1 MRFEEMKVAEL
12 KQESRNRG
20 LTLESKGHK
29 FTKHELIER
38 LNDYE
43 NETDE
48 AWIETKSKTKG
59 EKQPAPSNEDN
70 EAWVETKGFET
81 ETFEEEPVKTEEV
94 KTSTEETEKR
104 EFATLEEIE
113 MKYGSRKEQRIYD
126 NVLQVGC
133 MICYVRFIE
142 TKHGKLL
149 KKLGTAKVVGV
160 NRRKELVRVQTPVGE
175 EKELTFDELIFI
187 RDVNVRTYPK
197 DINSVLYAQR
207 QAVKEYKERTGK
219 KNEYSTDRTE
229 C

>member
-1 MRFEEMKVAEL
+1 MRFEEMKVADL

-29 FTKHELIER
+29 FTKQELIDR
-38 LNDYE
+38 LNAYE
-43 NETDE
+43 NEVV
-48 AWIETKSKTKG
+48 
-59 EKQPAPSNEDN
+59 EKQPESNNEDN
-70 EAWVETKGFET
+70 EAWGEVKSETKVEKPVETK
-81 ETFEEEPVKTEEV
+81 EV
-94 KTSTEETEKR
+94 KTSTDETEERK
-104 EFATLEEIE
+104 FATLEEIE

-187 RDVNVRTYPK
+187 RDVNVITYPK

-207 QAVKEYKERTGK
+207 QAVKEYKERIGQ

-229 C
+229 R

>member
-29 FTKHELIER
+29 FTKQELIDR
-38 LNDYE
+38 LNAYE
-43 NETDE
+43 NE
-48 AWIETKSKTKG
+48 SV
-59 EKQPAPSNEDN
+59 EKQPKPNNEDD
-70 EAWVETKGFET
+70 EAWVETKT
-81 ETFEEEPVKTEEV
+81 EEPA
-94 KTSTEETEKR
+94 KTSTEETEERK
-104 EFATLEEIE
+104 FATLEEIE
-113 MKYGSRKEQRIYD
+113 MKYGSRKEQHIYD

-149 KKLGTAKVVGV
+149 KKLGSAKVVGV
-160 NRRKELVRVQTPVGE
+160 NRKKELVRVQTPVGE
-175 EKELTFDELIFI
+175 EKELTFDELVFI

>member
-12 KQESRNRG
+12 KRESRNRG

-29 FTKHELIER
+29 FTKQELVDR
-38 LNDYE
+38 LNAYE
-43 NETDE
+43 NES
-48 AWIETKSKTKG
+48 IV
-59 EKQPAPSNEDN
+59 EKQPEPSVDEDE
-70 EAWVETKGFET
+70 EAWVETKAET
-81 ETFEEEPVKTEEV
+81 KVEEPVVAEEV
-94 KTSTEETEKR
+94 KTNAEETEERK
-104 EFATLEEIE
+104 FATLEEIE

-160 NRRKELVRVQTPVGE
+160 NRKRELVRVQTPVGE
-175 EKELTFDELIFI
+175 EKELTFDELVFI
-187 RDVNVRTYPK
+187 RDINVRTYPK

-207 QAVKEYKERTGK
+207 QAVKEYKERTAK
-219 KNEYSTDRTE
+219 KNEYITDRTE

>member
-12 KQESRNRG
+12 KQQSRNRG

-29 FTKHELIER
+29 FKKQELIDR
-38 LNDYE
+38 LNAYE
-43 NETDE
+43 NNVVQE
-48 AWIETKSKTKG
+48 
-59 EKQPAPSNEDN
+59 QPNPSNDDN
-70 EAWVETKGFET
+70 EAWVETYRLVSRKKEVDKTAVVEET
-81 ETFEEEPVKTEEV
+81 KEV
-94 KTSTEETEKR
+94 KTSIDETEERKI
-104 EFATLEEIE
+104 ATLGEIE

-207 QAVKEYKERTGK
+207 QAVKEYKERAGQ

-229 C
+229 R

>member
-1 MRFEEMKVAEL
+1 MKFEEMKVAEL

-20 LTLESKGHK
+20 LTLEIKGHK
-29 FTKHELIER
+29 FTKQELIDR
-38 LNDYE
+38 LNAYE
-43 NETDE
+43 NES
-48 AWIETKSKTKG
+48 IV
-59 EKQPAPSNEDN
+59 EKQPAPSDEDN

-81 ETFEEEPVKTEEV
+81 EEV
-94 KTSTEETEKR
+94 KTGTEEKEERK
-104 EFATLEEIE
+104 FATLEEIE

-160 NRRKELVRVQTPVGE
+160 NRKKELVRVQTPVGE
-175 EKELTFDELIFI
+175 EKELTFDELVFI
-187 RDVNVRTYPK
+187 RDANVRTYPK

-207 QAVKEYKERTGK
+207 QAVKEYKERAGQ
-219 KNEYSTDRTE
+219 KNEHSTDRTE
-229 C
+229 R

>member
-20 LTLESKGHK
+20 LTLENKGHK
-29 FTKHELIER
+29 FTKQELIDR
-38 LNDYE
+38 LNVYE
-43 NETDE
+43 NE
-48 AWIETKSKTKG
+48 AV
-59 EKQPAPSNEDN
+59 EKQSEPSNEDD
-70 EAWVETKGFET
+70 EAWVETK
-81 ETFEEEPVKTEEV
+81 EV
-94 KTSTEETEKR
+94 KTNTNTEETEERK
-104 EFATLEEIE
+104 FATLEEIE
-113 MKYGSRKEQRIYD
+113 MKYSSRKEQRIYD
-126 NVLQVGC
+126 NVLRVGC

-175 EKELTFDELIFI
+175 EKELTFDELVFI

-207 QAVKEYKERTGK
+207 QAVKEYKERTGQ

-229 C
+229 H

>member
-29 FTKHELIER
+29 FTKQELIDR
-38 LNDYE
+38 LNAYE
-43 NETDE
+43 NEVV
-48 AWIETKSKTKG
+48 
-59 EKQPAPSNEDN
+59 EKQPESNNEDN
-70 EAWVETKGFET
+70 EAWIEVKSETKVEKPVETK
-81 ETFEEEPVKTEEV
+81 EV
-94 KTSTEETEKR
+94 KTSTDETEERK
-104 EFATLEEIE
+104 FAALEEIE

-207 QAVKEYKERTGK
+207 QAVKEYKERTGQ

-229 C
+229 R

>member
-1 MRFEEMKVAEL
+1 MRFEEMKVADL

-29 FTKHELIER
+29 FTKQELIDR
-38 LNDYE
+38 LNAYE
-43 NETDE
+43 NEVNEFDE
-48 AWIETKSKTKG
+48 AWVEEKSKTKV

-70 EAWVETKGFET
+70 EAWVEIKGF
-81 ETFEEEPVKTEEV
+81 KTEEV
-94 KTSTEETEKR
+94 KTSAEEAEERK
-104 EFATLEEIE
+104 FATLEEIE

-207 QAVKEYKERTGK
+207 QAVKEYKERTGQ
-219 KNEYSTDRTE
+219 KNEHSTDRTE
-229 C
+229 H

>member
-12 KQESRNRG
+12 KQQSRNRG

-29 FTKHELIER
+29 FTKQELIDR
-38 LNDYE
+38 LNAYE
-43 NETDE
+43 NEVNEFDE
-48 AWIETKSKTKG
+48 AWVETKSKTKV

-70 EAWVETKGFET
+70 EAWVEIKGFE
-81 ETFEEEPVKTEEV
+81 TEEV
-94 KTSTEETEKR
+94 KTSTEETEERK
-104 EFATLEEIE
+104 FATLEEIE

-149 KKLGTAKVVGV
+149 KKLGSAKVVGV
-160 NRRKELVRVQTPVGE
+160 NRKKELVRVQTPVGE
-175 EKELTFDELIFI
+175 EKELTFDELVFI

-207 QAVKEYKERTGK
+207 QAVKEYKERTGHK
-219 KNEYSTDRTE
+219 DEYSADRTE
-229 C
+229 H

>member
-29 FTKHELIER
+29 FTKHELIDR
-38 LNDYE
+38 LNAYE
-43 NETDE
+43 NEVV
-48 AWIETKSKTKG
+48 ETKSETKA
-59 EKQPAPSNEDN
+59 EKP
-70 EAWVETKGFET
+70 VETK
-81 ETFEEEPVKTEEV
+81 EV
-94 KTSTEETEKR
+94 KTRTDETEERK
-104 EFATLEEIE
+104 FATLEEVE

-149 KKLGTAKVVGV
+149 KKLGSAKVVGV
-160 NRRKELVRVQTPVGE
+160 NRKKELVRVQTPVGE

-207 QAVKEYKERTGK
+207 QEVKEYKERTGQ

-229 C
+229 R

>member
-29 FTKHELIER
+29 FTKQELIDR

-43 NETDE
+43 NE
-48 AWIETKSKTKG
+48 SV
-59 EKQPAPSNEDN
+59 EKQPKPNNEDD
-70 EAWVETKGFET
+70 EAWVETKT
-81 ETFEEEPVKTEEV
+81 EEPVKTN
-94 KTSTEETEKR
+94 TEETEERK
-104 EFATLEEIE
+104 FATLEEIE

-175 EKELTFDELIFI
+175 EKELTFDELVFI

-207 QAVKEYKERTGK
+207 QAVKEYKERTEQ

-229 C
+229 R

>member
-12 KQESRNRG
+12 KQQSRNRG

-29 FTKHELIER
+29 FTKQELIDR
-38 LNDYE
+38 LNAYE
-43 NETDE
+43 NEVNEFDE
-48 AWIETKSKTKG
+48 AWIETKSKTKV

-81 ETFEEEPVKTEEV
+81 EEV
-94 KTSTEETEKR
+94 KTGTEETEERK
-104 EFATLEEIE
+104 FATLEEIE

-160 NRRKELVRVQTPVGE
+160 NRKRELVRVQTPVGE
-175 EKELTFDELIFI
+175 EKELTFDELVFV
-187 RDVNVRTYPK
+187 RDINVRTYPK

-207 QAVKEYKERTGK
+207 QAVKEYKERTNK

-229 C
+229 R

>member
-1 MRFEEMKVAEL
+1 MRFEEMKVADL

-29 FTKHELIER
+29 FTKQELIDR
-38 LNDYE
+38 LNAYE

-48 AWIETKSKTKG
+48 AWVETKIKTKV
-59 EKQPAPSNEDN
+59 EKQPAPSNEDC

-81 ETFEEEPVKTEEV
+81 ET
-94 KTSTEETEKR
+94 
-104 EFATLEEIE
+104 LEEIE
-113 MKYGSRKEQRIYD
+113 MKYSSRKEQRIYD

-207 QAVKEYKERTGK
+207 QAVKEYKERTGQ

-229 C
+229 R

>member
-29 FTKHELIER
+29 FTKWELIDR
-38 LNDYE
+38 LNAYE
-43 NETDE
+43 NEVV
-48 AWIETKSKTKG
+48 
-59 EKQPAPSNEDN
+59 EKQPAPSNEDD
-70 EAWVETKGFET
+70 EAWVETKSET
-81 ETFEEEPVKTEEV
+81 KVEKLVETKEV
-94 KTSTEETEKR
+94 KTSTEETEERK
-104 EFATLEEIE
+104 FATLEEIE

-160 NRRKELVRVQTPVGE
+160 NRKKELVRVQTPVGE
-175 EKELTFDELIFI
+175 EKELSFDELVFI

-207 QAVKEYKERTGK
+207 QAVKEYKERTGQ
-219 KNEYSTDRTE
+219 KNEYSTDRAE
-229 C
+229 R

>member
-29 FTKHELIER
+29 FTKQELIDR
-38 LNDYE
+38 LNAYE

-48 AWIETKSKTKG
+48 AWIETKAKTKV
-59 EKQPAPSNEDN
+59 EKQQAPSNEDN
-70 EAWVETKGFET
+70 EAWVEAKGFET
-81 ETFEEEPVKTEEV
+81 ETLETEEV
-94 KTSTEETEKR
+94 KTSKDGTEERK
-104 EFATLEEIE
+104 FATLEEIE

-149 KKLGTAKVVGV
+149 KKLGSAKVVGV
-160 NRRKELVRVQTPVGE
+160 NRKKELVRVQTPVGE
-175 EKELTFDELIFI
+175 EKELTFDELVFI

-229 C
+229 R

>member
-12 KQESRNRG
+12 KQQSRNRG

-29 FTKHELIER
+29 FTKQELIDR
-38 LNDYE
+38 LNAYE
-43 NETDE
+43 NEVNEFDE
-48 AWIETKSKTKG
+48 AWIETKSKTKV

-81 ETFEEEPVKTEEV
+81 EEV
-94 KTSTEETEKR
+94 KTGTEETEERK
-104 EFATLEEIE
+104 FATLEEIE

-160 NRRKELVRVQTPVGE
+160 NRKKELVRVQTPVGE

-207 QAVKEYKERTGK
+207 QAVKEYKERTGHK
-219 KNEYSTDRTE
+219 DEYSTDRTE
-229 C
+229 H

>member
-29 FTKHELIER
+29 FTKQELIDR

-43 NETDE
+43 NE
-48 AWIETKSKTKG
+48 AV
-59 EKQPAPSNEDN
+59 EKQSEPSNEDD
-70 EAWVETKGFET
+70 EAWVKTK
-81 ETFEEEPVKTEEV
+81 EV
-94 KTSTEETEKR
+94 KTNTNTEETEERK
-104 EFATLEEIE
+104 FATLEEIE
-113 MKYGSRKEQRIYD
+113 MKYCSRKEQRIYD

-175 EKELTFDELIFI
+175 EKELTFDELVFI

-207 QAVKEYKERTGK
+207 QAVKEYKERTGQ

-229 C
+229 R

>member
-29 FTKHELIER
+29 FTKQELIDR
-38 LNDYE
+38 LNAYE

-48 AWIETKSKTKG
+48 AWIETKSKTKV
-59 EKQPAPSNEDN
+59 EKQPVPSNEDD
-70 EAWVETKGFET
+70 EAWVETKGFKT
-81 ETFEEEPVKTEEV
+81 ETFEEEEV
-94 KTSTEETEKR
+94 KTSPKETEERK
-104 EFATLEEIE
+104 FATLEEIE

-142 TKHGKLL
+142 TKHGKIL
-149 KKLGTAKVVGV
+149 KKLGSAKVVGV
-160 NRRKELVRVQTPVGE
+160 NRKKELVRVQTPVGE

-207 QAVKEYKERTGK
+207 QAVKEYKERTGQ

>member
-29 FTKHELIER
+29 FTKQELIDR
-38 LNDYE
+38 LNAYE
-43 NETDE
+43 NEDDE
-48 AWIETKSKTKG
+48 AWIETKSKTKV
-59 EKQPAPSNEDN
+59 EKQPAQSNEDD
-70 EAWVETKGFET
+70 EALVETQGFE
-81 ETFEEEPVKTEEV
+81 TEEV
-94 KTSTEETEKR
+94 KTSTDETEERK
-104 EFATLEEIE
+104 FATLEEIE

-175 EKELTFDELIFI
+175 EKELTFDELVFI

-207 QAVKEYKERTGK
+207 QAVKEYKERTGQ

-229 C
+229 R

>member
-29 FTKHELIER
+29 FTKQELIDR
-38 LNDYE
+38 LNAYE

-48 AWIETKSKTKG
+48 AWIETKSKTKVG
-59 EKQPAPSNEDN
+59 KQPAPSNEDD
-70 EAWVETKGFET
+70 ESWVETKGFET
-81 ETFEEEPVKTEEV
+81 ETLETEEV
-94 KTSTEETEKR
+94 KTSPEETEERK
-104 EFATLEEIE
+104 FATLEEIE

-149 KKLGTAKVVGV
+149 KKLGSAKVVGV
-160 NRRKELVRVQTPVGE
+160 NRKKELVRVQTPVGE
-175 EKELTFDELIFI
+175 EKELTFDELVFI

-207 QAVKEYKERTGK
+207 QAVKEYKERTGQ

-229 C
+229 R

>member
-29 FTKHELIER
+29 FTKQELIDR
-38 LNDYE
+38 LNAYE

-48 AWIETKSKTKG
+48 AWTETKAKTKVA
-59 EKQPAPSNEDN
+59 KQPAPSNEDN
-70 EAWVETKGFET
+70 EAWVETNGFE
-81 ETFEEEPVKTEEV
+81 TEEV
-94 KTSTEETEKR
+94 KTSTEETEERK
-104 EFATLEEIE
+104 FATLEEIE

-160 NRRKELVRVQTPVGE
+160 NRKKELVRVQTPVGE
-175 EKELTFDELIFI
+175 EKELTFDELVFI

-207 QAVKEYKERTGK
+207 QAVKEYKERTGQ

-229 C
+229 R

>member
-20 LTLESKGHK
+20 LTLESKGRK
-29 FTKHELIER
+29 FTKQELIDR
-38 LNDYE
+38 LNAYE

-48 AWIETKSKTKG
+48 AWVETKSKTKV
-59 EKQPAPSNEDN
+59 EKQPVPSNEDN

-81 ETFEEEPVKTEEV
+81 EEV
-94 KTSTEETEKR
+94 KTSTEETEERK
-104 EFATLEEIE
+104 FATLEEIE

-160 NRRKELVRVQTPVGE
+160 NRKRELVRVQTPVGE
-175 EKELTFDELIFI
+175 EKELTFDELVFI
-187 RDVNVRTYPK
+187 RDINVRTYPK

-207 QAVKEYKERTGK
+207 QVVKEYKERTAK

-229 C
+229 R

>member
-20 LTLESKGHK
+20 FTLESKGHK
-29 FTKHELIER
+29 FTKQELIDR
-38 LNDYE
+38 LNAYE
-43 NETDE
+43 NEVV
-48 AWIETKSKTKG
+48 
-59 EKQPAPSNEDN
+59 EKQPESNNEDN
-70 EAWVETKGFET
+70 EAWIEVKSETKVEKPVETK
-81 ETFEEEPVKTEEV
+81 EV
-94 KTSTEETEKR
+94 KTSTDETEERK
-104 EFATLEEIE
+104 FATLEEIE

-207 QAVKEYKERTGK
+207 QAVKEYKERTGQ

-229 C
+229 R

>member
-29 FTKHELIER
+29 FTKQELIDR
-38 LNDYE
+38 LNAYE
-43 NETDE
+43 NETNE
-48 AWIETKSKTKG
+48 AWIETKSKTKV
-59 EKQPAPSNEDN
+59 EKQTAPSNEDD
-70 EAWVETKGFET
+70 ESWVETKGFET
-81 ETFEEEPVKTEEV
+81 ETLETEEV
-94 KTSTEETEKR
+94 KTSPEETEERK
-104 EFATLEEIE
+104 FATLEEIE
-113 MKYGSRKEQRIYD
+113 MKYCSRKEQRIYD

-149 KKLGTAKVVGV
+149 KKLGSAKVVGV
-160 NRRKELVRVQTPVGE
+160 NRKKELVRVQTPVGE
-175 EKELTFDELIFI
+175 EKELTFDELVFI

-207 QAVKEYKERTGK
+207 QAVKEYKERTGQ

-229 C
+229 R

>member
-29 FTKHELIER
+29 FTKQELIDR

-43 NETDE
+43 NES
-48 AWIETKSKTKG
+48 IV
-59 EKQPAPSNEDN
+59 EKQPEPSIEDD
-70 EAWVETKGFET
+70 EAWVETKT
-81 ETFEEEPVKTEEV
+81 EAKVEEPVVAEEV
-94 KTSTEETEKR
+94 KTNTEETEKR
-104 EFATLEEIE
+104 EVATLEEIE

-160 NRRKELVRVQTPVGE
+160 NRKRELVRVQTPVGE
-175 EKELTFDELIFI
+175 EKELTFDELVFI
-187 RDVNVRTYPK
+187 RDINVRTYPK

-207 QAVKEYKERTGK
+207 QAVKEYKERTAK
-219 KNEYSTDRTE
+219 KNEYITDRAE
-229 C
+229 R

>member
-12 KQESRNRG
+12 KQQSRNRG

-29 FTKHELIER
+29 FTKQELIDR
-38 LNDYE
+38 LNAYE

-48 AWIETKSKTKG
+48 AWIETKSKTKV
-59 EKQPAPSNEDN
+59 EKQPEPSNEDN
-70 EAWVETKGFET
+70 ETWVETKGFE
-81 ETFEEEPVKTEEV
+81 TEEV
-94 KTSTEETEKR
+94 KTSTEETEERK
-104 EFATLEEIE
+104 FATLEEIE

-160 NRRKELVRVQTPVGE
+160 NRRKKLVRVQTPVGE
-175 EKELTFDELIFI
+175 EKELTFDELVFI

-207 QAVKEYKERTGK
+207 QAVKEYKERTGHK
-219 KNEYSTDRTE
+219 DEYNTDRTE
-229 C
+229 R

>member
-29 FTKHELIER
+29 FTKQELIDR
-38 LNDYE
+38 LNAYE
-43 NETDE
+43 NETNE
-48 AWIETKSKTKG
+48 AWIETKSKTKV
-59 EKQPAPSNEDN
+59 EKQTAPSNEDD
-70 EAWVETKGFET
+70 ESWVETKGFET
-81 ETFEEEPVKTEEV
+81 ETLETEEV
-94 KTSTEETEKR
+94 KTSPEETEEGK
-104 EFATLEEIE
+104 FATLEEIE
-113 MKYGSRKEQRIYD
+113 MKYCSRKEQRIYD

-149 KKLGTAKVVGV
+149 KKLGSAKVVGV
-160 NRRKELVRVQTPVGE
+160 NRKKELVRVQTPVGE
-175 EKELTFDELIFI
+175 EKELTFDELVFI

-207 QAVKEYKERTGK
+207 QAVKEYKERTGQ

-229 C
+229 R

>member
-29 FTKHELIER
+29 FTKHELIDR
-38 LNDYE
+38 LNAYE

-48 AWIETKSKTKG
+48 AWVETKSKTKV
-59 EKQPAPSNEDN
+59 EKQPASSNVP
-70 EAWVETKGFET
+70 WVETKEFET
-81 ETFEEEPVKTEEV
+81 EEA
-94 KTSTEETEKR
+94 KTSTEETEERK
-104 EFATLEEIE
+104 FATLEEIE
-113 MKYGSRKEQRIYD
+113 TKYGSRKEQRIYD

-160 NRRKELVRVQTPVGE
+160 NRKKELVRVQTPVGE

-207 QAVKEYKERTGK
+207 QAVKEYKERTGH
-219 KNEYSTDRTE
+219 KNEHSTDRAE

>member
-1 MRFEEMKVAEL
+1 MRFEEMKVADL

-29 FTKHELIER
+29 FTKQELIDR
-38 LNDYE
+38 LNAYE
-43 NETDE
+43 NEVV
-48 AWIETKSKTKG
+48 
-59 EKQPAPSNEDN
+59 EKQPESNNEDN
-70 EAWVETKGFET
+70 EAWGEVKSETKAEKQVETKEVKTGT
-81 ETFEEEPVKTEEV
+81 DKTEER
-94 KTSTEETEKR
+94 K
-104 EFATLEEIE
+104 FATLEEIE

-126 NVLQVGC
+126 DVLQVGC

-160 NRRKELVRVQTPVGE
+160 NRKKELVRVQTPVGE
-175 EKELTFDELIFI
+175 EKELTFDELVFI

-207 QAVKEYKERTGK
+207 QAVKEYKERTGQ
-219 KNEYSTDRTE
+219 KNEYRTDRTE
-229 C
+229 R

>member
-29 FTKHELIER
+29 FTKQELIDR
-38 LNDYE
+38 LNAYE
-43 NETDE
+43 NE
-48 AWIETKSKTKG
+48 AV
-59 EKQPAPSNEDN
+59 EKQSAPSNEDG
-70 EAWVETKGFET
+70 ESWVETKRFET
-81 ETFEEEPVKTEEV
+81 ETFEEEV
-94 KTSTEETEKR
+94 KTSPEETEERK
-104 EFATLEEIE
+104 FATLEEIE

-149 KKLGTAKVVGV
+149 KKLGSAKVVGV

-229 C
+229 R

>member
-20 LTLESKGHK
+20 LTLESKGYR
-29 FTKHELIER
+29 FTKQELIDR
-38 LNDYE
+38 LNAYE
-43 NETDE
+43 NES
-48 AWIETKSKTKG
+48 IV
-59 EKQPAPSNEDN
+59 EKQPEPSIDED
-70 EAWVETKGFET
+70 EEVWVETKIE
-81 ETFEEEPVKTEEV
+81 KV
-94 KTSTEETEKR
+94 KTSTEETEERK
-104 EFATLEEIE
+104 FATLEEIE

-149 KKLGTAKVVGV
+149 KKLGSAKVVGV
-160 NRRKELVRVQTPVGE
+160 NRKKELVRVQTPVGE
-175 EKELTFDELIFI
+175 EKELTFDELVFI

-229 C
+229 R

>member
-29 FTKHELIER
+29 FTKQELIDR
-38 LNDYE
+38 LNAYE
-43 NETDE
+43 NEDDK
-48 AWIETKSKTKG
+48 AL
-59 EKQPAPSNEDN
+59 
-70 EAWVETKGFET
+70 VETQGFET
-81 ETFEEEPVKTEEV
+81 ETLETEEV
-94 KTSTEETEKR
+94 KTSAEETEERK
-104 EFATLEEIE
+104 FATLEEIE

-149 KKLGTAKVVGV
+149 KKLGSAKVVGV
-160 NRRKELVRVQTPVGE
+160 NRKKELVRVQTPVGE
-175 EKELTFDELIFI
+175 EKELTFDELVFI

-207 QAVKEYKERTGK
+207 QAVKEYKERTGQ
-219 KNEYSTDRTE
+219 KNEYSADRTE
-229 C
+229 R

>member
-29 FTKHELIER
+29 FTKHELIDR
-38 LNDYE
+38 LNAYE
-43 NETDE
+43 NNVAQE
-48 AWIETKSKTKG
+48 
-59 EKQPAPSNEDN
+59 QPNPSNDDN
-70 EAWVETKGFET
+70 EAWVETYRLVSRKKEADKTAVVEET
-81 ETFEEEPVKTEEV
+81 KEV
-94 KTSTEETEKR
+94 KTSIDETEERKI
-104 EFATLEEIE
+104 ATLEEIE

-187 RDVNVRTYPK
+187 RDVNARTYPK

-207 QAVKEYKERTGK
+207 QVVKEYKERTGQ

-229 C
+229 R

>member
-29 FTKHELIER
+29 FTKQELIDR
-38 LNDYE
+38 LNAYE
-43 NETDE
+43 
-48 AWIETKSKTKG
+48 
-59 EKQPAPSNEDN
+59 NEDN
-70 EAWVETKGFET
+70 EAWVEVKSKTKVENQPAQSNEDDEALVETKGFET
-81 ETFEEEPVKTEEV
+81 DTLETEEV
-94 KTSTEETEKR
+94 KTSTEETEERK
-104 EFATLEEIE
+104 FATLEEIE

-175 EKELTFDELIFI
+175 EKELTFDELVFI

-207 QAVKEYKERTGK
+207 QAVKEYKERTGQ

-229 C
+229 R

>member
-1 MRFEEMKVAEL
+1 MRFEEMKVADL

-29 FTKHELIER
+29 FTKQELIDR
-38 LNDYE
+38 LNAYE
-43 NETDE
+43 NNVAQE
-48 AWIETKSKTKG
+48 
-59 EKQPAPSNEDN
+59 QPNPSNDDN
-70 EAWVETKGFET
+70 EAWVETYRLVSRKKEADKTAVVEET
-81 ETFEEEPVKTEEV
+81 KEV
-94 KTSTEETEKR
+94 KTSIDETEERKI
-104 EFATLEEIE
+104 ATLEEIE

-207 QAVKEYKERTGK
+207 QVVKEYKERTGQ

-229 C
+229 R

>member
-29 FTKHELIER
+29 FTKQELIDR
-38 LNDYE
+38 LNAYE
-43 NETDE
+43 NE
-48 AWIETKSKTKG
+48 AV
-59 EKQPAPSNEDN
+59 EKQSEPSNEDD
-70 EAWVETKGFET
+70 ESWVETKRFET
-81 ETFEEEPVKTEEV
+81 ETFEEEV
-94 KTSTEETEKR
+94 KTSPEETEERK
-104 EFATLEEIE
+104 FATLEEIE

-175 EKELTFDELIFI
+175 EKELTFDELVFI
-187 RDVNVRTYPK
+187 RDVNIRTYPK
-197 DINSVLYAQR
+197 DISSLLYAQR
-207 QAVKEYKERTGK
+207 QAVKEYKERTGQ

-229 C
+229 R

>member
-29 FTKHELIER
+29 FTKQELIDR

-43 NETDE
+43 NE
-48 AWIETKSKTKG
+48 SV
-59 EKQPAPSNEDN
+59 EKQPKPNNEDD
-70 EAWVETKGFET
+70 EVWVETKT
-81 ETFEEEPVKTEEV
+81 EEPV
-94 KTSTEETEKR
+94 KTSTEETEERK
-104 EFATLEEIE
+104 FATLEEIE

-149 KKLGTAKVVGV
+149 KKLGSAKVVGV
-160 NRRKELVRVQTPVGE
+160 NRKKELVRVQTPVGE
-175 EKELTFDELIFI
+175 EKELTFDELVFI

-207 QAVKEYKERTGK
+207 QAVKEYKERTGQ

-229 C
+229 R

>member
-20 LTLESKGHK
+20 LTLEIKGHK
-29 FTKHELIER
+29 FTKQELIDR
-38 LNDYE
+38 LNAYE
-43 NETDE
+43 NNVVQE
-48 AWIETKSKTKG
+48 
-59 EKQPAPSNEDN
+59 QPNPSNDDN
-70 EAWVETKGFET
+70 EAWVETYRLVSRKKEVDKTAVVEET
-81 ETFEEEPVKTEEV
+81 KEV
-94 KTSTEETEKR
+94 KTSIDETEERK
-104 EFATLEEIE
+104 FATLEEIE

-207 QAVKEYKERTGK
+207 QAVKEYKERTGQ

-229 C
+229 R